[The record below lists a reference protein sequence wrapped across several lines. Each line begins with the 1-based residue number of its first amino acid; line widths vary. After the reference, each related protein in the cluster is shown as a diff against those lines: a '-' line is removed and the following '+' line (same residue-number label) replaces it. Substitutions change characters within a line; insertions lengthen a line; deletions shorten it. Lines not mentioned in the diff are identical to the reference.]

1 MSAKTVSGA
10 GRVLYSVTDDAAG
23 VKLQSFPRAALCLL
37 EAFDAGHR
45 KELRGVR
52 GGVSVAERLSYVVV
66 SLRETSELERSFLC
80 VILITPV
87 LEWCRYGVDQTR
99 L

>member
-1 MSAKTVSGA
+1 M
-10 GRVLYSVTDDAAG
+10 DDAAG
-23 VKLQSFPRAALCLL
+23 AKWQSFPRAALCLL

-66 SLRETSELERSFLC
+66 SLRETSEPERSFLPC
-80 VILITPV
+80 SVSHLTV
-87 LEWCRYGVDQTR
+87 VAGGGSG
-99 L
+99 